1 MSSRITCPM
10 CGFEY
15 DPASQ
20 VVCQGCPLQRGC
32 GLVRCPNC
40 GFETP
45 DLQHSKLAGWAARLF
60 KEPIL
65 IPGRQKLS
73 GKAKL

>member
-1 MSSRITCPM
+1 MSLRIACPM
-10 CGFEY
+10 CGAEY
-15 DPASQ
+15 DPTGN

-45 DLQHSKLAGWAARLF
+45 DLRQSKTATWAGRWF
-60 KEPIL
+60 KERKPKPERPEL
-65 IPGRQKLS
+65 IEKRI
-73 GKAKL
+73 